1 MVSTGDGDEAIGK
14 DRTQAD
20 RREAQIVGDKLRI
33 FDTRFTRQSGEGGRG
48 LTDRAAIWRPSFLS
62 RSIARA
68 FVAR

>member
-1 MVSTGDGDEAIGK
+1 VTATKRSGKTGRK
-14 DRTQAD
+14 QT

-48 LTDRAAIWRPSFLS
+48 RTDRAAIWRPSFLS